1 MADSK
6 HYITQLQEYGKMMI
20 SEDVI
25 ADIVAHAISDV
36 KGVISLNTRS
46 GADFAEFLGRKNWAR
61 GIKVTINQ
69 NDEVRIDCN
78 ISVRFG
84 ENVVEVSKAA
94 QQAVIKELESVA
106 ALKIQAVHMNVY
118 GIIHQ

>member
-6 HYITQLQEYGKMMI
+6 HYITQMQEYGKMMI

-25 ADIVAHAISDV
+25 ADIVAHAISEV
-36 KGVISLNTRS
+36 KGVISLNMRT

-84 ENVVEVSKAA
+84 ENVVEVSKTA
-94 QQAVIKELESVA
+94 QQAVIKALESVA

-118 GIIHQ
+118 GIMHQ

>member
-1 MADSK
+1 MADNK
-6 HYITQLQEYGKMMI
+6 HYITQMQDYGKMMI

-25 ADIVAHAISDV
+25 ADIVAHAVSEV
-36 KGVISLNTRS
+36 KGVVSLNMRS

-61 GIKVTINQ
+61 GIKVTISQ
-69 NDEVRIDCN
+69 NDDVRIDCN

-94 QQAVIKELESVA
+94 QQAVIKELESVTGI
-106 ALKIQAVHMNVY
+106 KIQAVNMNVY

>member
-6 HYITQLQEYGKMMI
+6 HYITQMQEYGKMMI

-25 ADIVAHAISDV
+25 ADIVAHAISEV
-36 KGVISLNTRS
+36 KGVISLNMRT

-69 NDEVRIDCN
+69 SDEVRIDCN

-84 ENVVEVSKAA
+84 ENVVEVSKTA
-94 QQAVIKELESVA
+94 QQAVIKALESVA

-118 GIIHQ
+118 GIMHQ